1 MEQTERRRET
11 DAINHA
17 VVRAEETQEE
27 RKRRLIDARLRQQ
40 ARIAEE
46 TIEEAG
52 SERNAEQ
59 MGAWRA
65 VENVRETEE
74 RLREQRER
82 NVRERDRL
90 RLQQE
95 ETDELQRAFNARNHA
110 EIVPEVTQEELEV
123 LIFLVEELMKL
134 PCQNTTAEEWTK
146 YATNA
151 EQNTSKKSGTATALS
166 LSHRWELKY
175 LLLAAVVH
183 IASVFT
189 VRCTIGQVRFPIT
202 YRTPHT
208 RSYILSMRNK
218 QARKL

>member
-1 MEQTERRRET
+1 MDQTERRRET
-11 DAINHA
+11 DAINRA

-110 EIVPEVTQEELEV
+110 EIVPEVTQEELKV

-151 EQNTSKKSGTATALS
+151 EQNTSKKNARPTKNSPTAAIK
-166 LSHRWELKY
+166 EK
-175 LLLAAVVH
+175 
-183 IASVFT
+183 
-189 VRCTIGQVRFPIT
+189 
-202 YRTPHT
+202 
-208 RSYILSMRNK
+208 
-218 QARKL
+218 

>member
-74 RLREQRER
+74 RLREQGER
-82 NVRERDRL
+82 NVRGRDRL

-175 LLLAAVVH
+175 LLLAAVCSIFH
-183 IASVFT
+183 
-189 VRCTIGQVRFPIT
+189 
-202 YRTPHT
+202 
-208 RSYILSMRNK
+208 
-218 QARKL
+218 